1 MIITP
6 PRAIECSLEPKEV
19 ETIENCITLLKD
31 IMNKMNEYD
40 YSYLHINNDEEITN
54 GELTD
59 LIIDL
64 MNLRQLDT
72 MYWNMYTRAMSRK
85 LYIARLFIEIVN
97 KLTTKSTG
105 RDCEFFHNGKT

>member
-6 PRAIECSLEPKEV
+6 PRAMECSLEPKEI

-31 IMNKMNEYD
+31 IINKMNEYD

-59 LIIDL
+59 LIIGL

-72 MYWNMYTRAMSRK
+72 MY
-85 LYIARLFIEIVN
+85 
-97 KLTTKSTG
+97 
-105 RDCEFFHNGKT
+105 

>member
-6 PRAIECSLEPKEV
+6 PRAIECSLEPKEI

-31 IMNKMNEYD
+31 IMNKMK
-40 YSYLHINNDEEITN
+40 YLHINNDEEITN

-72 MYWNMYTRAMSRK
+72 MY
-85 LYIARLFIEIVN
+85 
-97 KLTTKSTG
+97 
-105 RDCEFFHNGKT
+105 

>member
-19 ETIENCITLLKD
+19 ETIENCVTLLKD

-72 MYWNMYTRAMSRK
+72 INFTSRK
-85 LYIARLFIEIVN
+85 LIYIFVRITYEKVLAFFLFISIII
-97 KLTTKSTG
+97 L
-105 RDCEFFHNGKT
+105 

>member
-6 PRAIECSLEPKEV
+6 PKEMYCSLELKET
-19 ETIENCITLLKD
+19 ETIDKCITLLKN
-31 IMNKMNEYD
+31 IMNKMNEYA

-64 MNLRQLDT
+64 MNLKQLDT
-72 MYWNMYTRAMSRK
+72 MY
-85 LYIARLFIEIVN
+85 
-97 KLTTKSTG
+97 
-105 RDCEFFHNGKT
+105 

>member
-6 PRAIECSLEPKEV
+6 PREIYCSLEPKEI
-19 ETIENCITLLKD
+19 ETIDKCITLLKD
-31 IMNKMNEYD
+31 LRDKMDEYG

-64 MNLRQLDT
+64 MNLKQLDT
-72 MYWNMYTRAMSRK
+72 IY
-85 LYIARLFIEIVN
+85 
-97 KLTTKSTG
+97 
-105 RDCEFFHNGKT
+105 